1 MIDKNTHTTPDKPVL
16 TRFAPSPNGF
26 LHVGHAYSALHC
38 WQIAKQLGGQID
50 GQCLVRIEDI
60 DTGRCR
66 PHFED
71 AIFEVLD
78 WLNLSY
84 STPILRQSD
93 CFDDYAIAINILD
106 NMGLLYPC
114 FASRK
119 EIIASYGN
127 NPPATIHNGVD
138 GVIYSGLHR
147 HLSPNDVTERMAQGQ
162 PYCLRLKID
171 DAYTL
176 AVQKH
181 KNAHDG
187 ADLTF
192 TDIKYGTHAVDIRGY
207 GDIVIKR
214 KDTPTSY
221 HLSVVWDDARQNIT
235 HVTRGYDLWNA
246 TPIHRILQVLLDL
259 PEPLYS
265 HHPLVL
271 DRDEKRHAKSRGSQ
285 SILDIKKTGIS
296 RDEFLNELKKYKLKH
311 ITI

>member
-1 MIDKNTHTTPDKPVL
+1 MTNNTRAIINSMNNSITPHPVL

-38 WQIAKQLGGQID
+38 WNIAEQLG

-60 DTGRCR
+60 DRARCR

-71 AIFEVLD
+71 AIFEVLR

-84 STPILRQSD
+84 PTPVLRQSD
-93 CFDDYAIAINILD
+93 CFGDYENAITLLD

-114 FASRK
+114 FASRN
-119 EIIASYGN
+119 EIIASYDN
-127 NPPATIHNGVD
+127 DPPMGVD
-138 GVIYSGLHR
+138 GVIYSGIHR
-147 HLSPNDVTERMAQGQ
+147 HLSPNDIADRMAQGQ
-162 PYCLRLKID
+162 PYCLRLKMD
-171 DAYTL
+171 KAYKM
-176 AVQKH
+176 AVEKH
-181 KNAHDG
+181 KSTHNG

-192 TDIKYGTHAVDIRGY
+192 TDIKYGTHKVDISQC

-235 HVTRGYDLWNA
+235 HVTRGYDLWHA
-246 TPIHRILQVLLDL
+246 THIHRILQVLLDL
-259 PEPLYS
+259 PEPQYS

-271 DRDEKRHAKSRGSQ
+271 DNDEKRHAKSRGSE
-285 SILDIKKTGIS
+285 SILDIKNKGIS
-296 RDEFLNELKKYKLKH
+296 GEEFLRELKKYKLNQ
-311 ITI
+311 IIA

>member
-1 MIDKNTHTTPDKPVL
+1 MTSKKSFPTISDKPVI

-38 WQIAKQLGGQID
+38 WQVAEQLGGH
-50 GQCLVRIEDI
+50 CLVRIEDI

-71 AIFEVLD
+71 AIFEVLR
-78 WLNLSY
+78 WLNLPY
-84 STPILRQSD
+84 QTPVLRQSD
-93 CFDDYAIAINILD
+93 CFTDYAKAINTLD

-119 EIIASYGN
+119 EIIASYGD
-127 NPPATIHNGVD
+127 NPPSEINNGVD
-138 GVIYSGLHR
+138 GLIYSGMHR
-147 HLSPNDVTERMAQGQ
+147 NLSSDEIANRKAQGE
-162 PYCLRLKID
+162 PYCLRLKMD
-171 DAYTL
+171 EAYKL
-176 AVQKH
+176 AVEKH
-181 KNAHDG
+181 KNAHNG

-192 TDIKYGTHAVDIRGY
+192 TDIKYGTHQVNIENC

-235 HVTRGYDLWNA
+235 HVTRGHDLWQA
-246 TPIHRILQVLLDL
+246 THIHRILQVLLDL
-259 PEPLYS
+259 LEPKYS

-271 DRDEKRHAKSRGSQ
+271 DSNEKRHAKSRGSE
-285 SILDIKKTGIS
+285 SILDIKNRGIS
-296 RDEFLNELKKYKLKH
+296 GEEFLSELKKYKLNQ
-311 ITI
+311 IIV